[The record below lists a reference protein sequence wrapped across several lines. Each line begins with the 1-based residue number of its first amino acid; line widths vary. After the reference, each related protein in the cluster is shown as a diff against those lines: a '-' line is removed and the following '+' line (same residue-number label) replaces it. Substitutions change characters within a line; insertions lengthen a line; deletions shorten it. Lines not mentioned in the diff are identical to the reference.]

1 MKFKNLNW
9 LFALAFV
16 FIFSGSV
23 QAAVTDVML
32 PQAEKAEYVGMET
45 CAACHED
52 QVKQFEFS
60 SHARITVKDDEV
72 EAEGCE
78 MCHGPG
84 SIHAEA
90 GGGRGTMINPRSNP
104 DVCFKC
110 HMEKKMEFRLP
121 FRHPVLEGKMSCADC
136 HELHGPEAKPW
147 STTSLEGVN
156 EACMKCHQDKRGPF
170 AWEHEALRDGC
181 QVCHNV
187 HGSITDKM
195 LVARDANLCLR
206 CHVQVDHP
214 VIGNS
219 HSTSRLLQSTCWGS
233 GCHTAVHGSSYNRHL
248 RD

>member
-90 GGGRGTMINPRSNP
+90 GGGRGR
-104 DVCFKC
+104 
-110 HMEKKMEFRLP
+110 
-121 FRHPVLEGKMSCADC
+121 
-136 HELHGPEAKPW
+136 
-147 STTSLEGVN
+147 
-156 EACMKCHQDKRGPF
+156 
-170 AWEHEALRDGC
+170 
-181 QVCHNV
+181 
-187 HGSITDKM
+187 
-195 LVARDANLCLR
+195 
-206 CHVQVDHP
+206 
-214 VIGNS
+214 
-219 HSTSRLLQSTCWGS
+219 
-233 GCHTAVHGSSYNRHL
+233 
-248 RD
+248 